1 MIILKEKFQLIS
13 YIENKH
19 FNLEGIAKELYG
31 KITKKMKILILQ
43 KFLLNQEMIIQQKE
57 DLYLIKNYLLQDK
70 KNLEDQIFML
80 KHI

>member
-1 MIILKEKFQLIS
+1 MLFPFISFLSKISTDEVKKVLMIILKGKFQLIS

-43 KFLLNQEMIIQQKE
+43 KFLLN
-57 DLYLIKNYLLQDK
+57 
-70 KNLEDQIFML
+70 
-80 KHI
+80 